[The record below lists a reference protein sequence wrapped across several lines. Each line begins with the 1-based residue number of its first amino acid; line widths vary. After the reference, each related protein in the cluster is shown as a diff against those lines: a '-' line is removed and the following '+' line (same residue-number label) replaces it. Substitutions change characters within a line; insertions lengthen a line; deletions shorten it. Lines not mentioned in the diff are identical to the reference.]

1 MANVTELKAQAYDLI
16 ANITFLENKLREINA
31 AIAEQSKKEKEN
43 GSKHSD
49 DSN

>member
-1 MANVTELKAQAYDLI
+1 MDLKDLKAAAYDLI

-43 GSKHSD
+43 GSQYSD
-49 DSN
+49 DNN